1 MMLMPFVSLTRKIY
15 RERLEVHAGAAAG
28 AEGAD
33 PTASKPEQPDKK
45 TA

>member
-15 RERLEVHAGAAAG
+15 RERIEVHAAAG
-28 AEGAD
+28 GADGAD
-33 PTASKPEQPDKK
+33 PTPSKPEQGDKK